1 MAKSTPEVT
10 SIAPEVLAKYEPVI
24 GLEVHVQLLTRT
36 KIFCGCSTRFGD
48 PPNTNVCP
56 VCLGLPGTLPVLNK
70 RAVEMA
76 MRASLAL
83 NCTVH
88 DHSRFARKNY
98 FYPDLPKGYQI
109 SQYELPLATGGWL
122 EVEVG
127 GAKKRIGI
135 TRLHLEED
143 AAKNLHE
150 GFSQSAT
157 KAYID
162 YNRCGTPLSEIVSEP
177 DMRTPEEAYAYLTT
191 LRQIMLY
198 TGVSDCNMEEGSLR
212 CDANVS
218 VRLRGSKEFG
228 TKVEVKNLNSFRFL
242 QKALEYEIE
251 RHIGVLDSGGR
262 LSQETRLWNQAE
274 GHTVSMRSKEKAH
287 DYRYFP
293 EPDLLPV
300 HVSSAWREEVRRTLP
315 ELPEAKRARFVS
327 SYGIT
332 PYDAEVLTN
341 TQALADYFEAA
352 VKAGAPGKAAANWI
366 QTEVLRG
373 LKDCRKEITAS
384 PVSPAALAEL
394 VKLVESAKITGTVGK
409 KVFATMFES
418 GRTAAEIVAA
428 EGLSAQVSDAAIEQA
443 AREVIAKNPDN
454 VAKYKSG
461 NEGVFKFLVGQV
473 MKATRGQANPQ
484 TVNDTLR
491 RLLYPTLKEQHEKA
505 VGDSF
510 FDRYNEQQGTS
521 YVFSRE
527 GKPPEPDLVYEDKT
541 LGTVGVE
548 ITSTYL
554 NEEEGK
560 FVGQLSRGELKPG
573 AVWTSGT
580 ISAGIDDFA
589 SQLLAAIQKKLG
601 KTYSLSPT
609 WLVVDFN
616 CPLGQKSEAAEIVGK
631 VAELIRSIEPMP
643 FAQIWVVW
651 QIPNVQ
657 PAQYEVFQ
665 VR

>member
-1 MAKSTPEVT
+1 MAKSNPEET
-10 SIAPEVLAKYEPVI
+10 SISPALMAKYEPII

-70 RAVEMA
+70 RAVEMG
-76 MRASLAL
+76 MRAALAL

-127 GAKKRIGI
+127 GARKRIGI
-135 TRLHLEED
+135 TRLHLEDD

-157 KAYID
+157 KSYID
-162 YNRCGTPLSEIVSEP
+162 YNRGGTPLSEIVSEP

-191 LRQIMLY
+191 LRHILLY

-218 VRLRGSKEFG
+218 VRLRGAKEFG
-228 TKVEVKNLNSFRFL
+228 TKVEVKNLNSFRYL

-251 RHIGVLDSGGR
+251 RHIGVLESGGR
-262 LSQETRLWNQAE
+262 ISQETRLWNQAE

-300 HVSSAWREEVRRTLP
+300 HISAAWRDEVLRTLP

-327 SYGIT
+327 SFGVT
-332 PYDAEVLTN
+332 PYDAEVLTT
-341 TQALADYFEAA
+341 TQALADYFESV
-352 VKAGAPGKAAANWI
+352 VKAGASGKAAANWM
-366 QTEVLRG
+366 QTELLRG
-373 LKDCRKEITAS
+373 LKDSGKEITVS

-394 VKLVESAKITGTVGK
+394 VKLVESSKITGVIGK

-418 GRTAAEIVAA
+418 GRGAAEIVAA
-428 EGLSAQVSDAAIEQA
+428 EGLGAQVADSAIEQA
-443 AREVIAKNPDN
+443 VREIIAKDPAN
-454 VAKYKSG
+454 VAKFKSG
-461 NEGVFKFLVGQV
+461 NEGVFKFFVGQV
-473 MKATRGQANPQ
+473 MKATRGQASPQ
-484 TVNDTLR
+484 AVNDILR
-491 RLLYPTLKEQHEKA
+491 KLL
-505 VGDSF
+505 S
-510 FDRYNEQQGTS
+510 
-521 YVFSRE
+521 
-527 GKPPEPDLVYEDKT
+527 
-541 LGTVGVE
+541 
-548 ITSTYL
+548 
-554 NEEEGK
+554 
-560 FVGQLSRGELKPG
+560 
-573 AVWTSGT
+573 
-580 ISAGIDDFA
+580 
-589 SQLLAAIQKKLG
+589 
-601 KTYSLSPT
+601 
-609 WLVVDFN
+609 
-616 CPLGQKSEAAEIVGK
+616 
-631 VAELIRSIEPMP
+631 
-643 FAQIWVVW
+643 
-651 QIPNVQ
+651 
-657 PAQYEVFQ
+657 
-665 VR
+665 

>member
-1 MAKSTPEVT
+1 MPKSSPEAA
-10 SIAPEVLAKYEPVI
+10 SLAPDVLAKYEPVI

-109 SQYELPLATGGWL
+109 SQYELPLATNGHL
-122 EVEVG
+122 EIEVAG
-127 GAKKRIGI
+127 LPAQTGARKRIGI

-162 YNRCGTPLSEIVSEP
+162 YNRCGTALSEIVSEP

-191 LRQIMLY
+191 LRQILLY

-218 VRLRGSKEFG
+218 VRLRGAKEFG
-228 TKVEVKNLNSFRFL
+228 TKVEVKNLNSFRYL
-242 QKALEYEIE
+242 QKALEFEIE
-251 RHIGVLDSGGR
+251 RHIAVLESGGR
-262 LSQETRLWNQAE
+262 ISQETRLWNQAE

-300 HVSSAWREEVRRTLP
+300 HISSAWREEVRRALP

-327 SYGIT
+327 AYGIT

-341 TQALADYFEAA
+341 TQVMADYFESV
-352 VKAGAPGKAAANWI
+352 VKAGGPGKTSANWM
-366 QTEVLRG
+366 QTELLRG
-373 LKDCRKEITAS
+373 LKDSGKEIDAS
-384 PVSPAALAEL
+384 PVPPDALAEL
-394 VKLVESAKITGTVGK
+394 VKLVESGQITGAIGK

-418 GRTAAEIVAA
+418 GRNAAEIVVA
-428 EGLSAQVSDAAIEQA
+428 EGLAAQVSDAAIEQA
-443 AREVIAKNPDN
+443 AREVIAKNQDN
-454 VAKYKSG
+454 VAKFKSG
-461 NEGVFKFLVGQV
+461 NEGVFKFFVGQV
-473 MKATRGQANPQ
+473 MKATRGQAKPQ
-484 TVNDTLR
+484 AVNDILR
-491 RLLYPTLKEQHEKA
+491 KLL
-505 VGDSF
+505 S
-510 FDRYNEQQGTS
+510 
-521 YVFSRE
+521 
-527 GKPPEPDLVYEDKT
+527 
-541 LGTVGVE
+541 
-548 ITSTYL
+548 
-554 NEEEGK
+554 
-560 FVGQLSRGELKPG
+560 
-573 AVWTSGT
+573 
-580 ISAGIDDFA
+580 
-589 SQLLAAIQKKLG
+589 
-601 KTYSLSPT
+601 
-609 WLVVDFN
+609 
-616 CPLGQKSEAAEIVGK
+616 
-631 VAELIRSIEPMP
+631 
-643 FAQIWVVW
+643 
-651 QIPNVQ
+651 
-657 PAQYEVFQ
+657 
-665 VR
+665 